1 MFAQDAKLFIQMIVI
16 SRMKHRCAQIAR
28 TIYTN
33 YIYYLKCTKEEW
45 DQKNAEEKTERIEA
59 TIAEKIQKATDPN
72 FLMLEKLTKIEN
84 HLSIVKGILVFFTVL
99 SILGALILLINIS

>member
-1 MFAQDAKLFIQMIVI
+1 MKFVYVCPRCKTVYTDDSNQPNETQMCPDC
-16 SRMKHRCAQIAR
+16 KD
-28 TIYTN
+28 